1 MFKNTNMKAFKNV
14 AKSLF
19 LRISS
24 FWKRHKQNVHSIPLR
39 AFDLHIKKIE
49 QCRRKKTTY
58 RKTVDPSIAFL
69 YKSSITQSWNKL
81 HKKQSSKMQAWIQK
95 WRLQECAKITAV
107 PVLENCRNR
116 TLIQFLCEHFAA
128 CDLHIKKIEQCRRK
142 KTIYWKNEEEEDEE
156 KKRIENLSKFCSK
169 LAASHRAEINRIQN
183 QSLKTEAWTQE
194 QKKLQPECAKITVL
208 LPATRHAILFTL
220 LRFANAAARRRASK
234 IEKQKSI
241 QNLPKSYIRAT
252 SHKARRICT
261 KKTKK
266 KGKIKIKMHHTKLKK
281 NCTTNQSLKNRNMD
295 TKNQKKKRE
304 KKEAIK
310 PSRRGCATDRCLIN
324 AEITK
329 LQPKAKAKHAR
340 ETTSKAIRSKSVC
353 TALNKPALFALH
365 KAGCPVTAII
375 TIRLPS
381 LVTAVNGGQSTIRLS

>member
-19 LRISS
+19 LRTSS

-39 AFDLHIKKIE
+39 AFAAFDLHIKKIE

-81 HKKQSSKMQAWIQK
+81 HKKQSLKMQAWIQK

-156 KKRIENLSKFCSK
+156 KN
-169 LAASHRAEINRIQN
+169 
-183 QSLKTEAWTQE
+183 
-194 QKKLQPECAKITVL
+194 
-208 LPATRHAILFTL
+208 
-220 LRFANAAARRRASK
+220 ASK
-234 IEKQKSI
+234 
-241 QNLPKSYIRAT
+241 T
-252 SHKARRICT
+252 
-261 KKTKK
+261 
-266 KGKIKIKMHHTKLKK
+266 
-281 NCTTNQSLKNRNMD
+281 
-295 TKNQKKKRE
+295 
-304 KKEAIK
+304 
-310 PSRRGCATDRCLIN
+310 CL
-324 AEITK
+324 
-329 LQPKAKAKHAR
+329 
-340 ETTSKAIRSKSVC
+340 SS
-353 TALNKPALFALH
+353 
-365 KAGCPVTAII
+365 
-375 TIRLPS
+375 
-381 LVTAVNGGQSTIRLS
+381 AVN

>member
-19 LRISS
+19 LRTSS
-24 FWKRHKQNVHSIPLR
+24 FWKRQKQNVHSIPLR
-39 AFDLHIKKIE
+39 AFAAFDLHIKKIE

-81 HKKQSSKMQAWIQK
+81 HKKQSLKMQAWIQK

-116 TLIQFLCEHFAA
+116 TLIQFLCEYFAA

-142 KTIYWKNEEEEDEE
+142 KTIYWRNEEEEDEE

-183 QSLKTEAWTQE
+183 QSLKTETWTQE

-208 LPATRHAILFTL
+208 LPATRHVILFTL

-234 IEKQKSI
+234 IESK
-241 QNLPKSYIRAT
+241 
-252 SHKARRICT
+252 KASRIC
-261 KKTKK
+261 
-266 KGKIKIKMHHTKLKK
+266 
-281 NCTTNQSLKNRNMD
+281 
-295 TKNQKKKRE
+295 
-304 KKEAIK
+304 
-310 PSRRGCATDRCLIN
+310 PSPT
-324 AEITK
+324 
-329 LQPKAKAKHAR
+329 
-340 ETTSKAIRSKSVC
+340 
-353 TALNKPALFALH
+353 
-365 KAGCPVTAII
+365 
-375 TIRLPS
+375 
-381 LVTAVNGGQSTIRLS
+381 